1 MQENTLQK
9 LDWKEL
15 LLTLSN
21 YTQTPEAK
29 DKCLSLTPQFNKN
42 QVEKRWK
49 LVDFFKRTSS

>member
-9 LDWKEL
+9 LDWKE

-29 DKCLSLTPQFNKN
+29 DKCLSLTPQFNKIRL
-42 QVEKRWK
+42 KSDGS
-49 LVDFFKRTSS
+49 LSTF